1 MPGRHGDGDSQNAGE
16 AGTFET
22 LRDEGEYFVHV
33 KQFQKAI
40 ESPGDEHRDKNCL
53 VTRSKCWLQL
63 GNAENALTDAEEAL
77 REDKDFI
84 RVGLYQKAEALYQ
97 LGDFETALVFF
108 HRGHK
113 LRPELQELRM
123 GIQKSEEAINNSIG
137 VPESVKLQASGD
149 LSYFFKH
156 EEQKELAQQAFSAK
170 SKTSYSDVRNLNL
183 FQLHQSVDTQTY
195 GVYVTHIQKPN
206 NLKEHTKNQVQR
218 KEAKKERERPKSGG
232 DSKTIKQLLGELYGD
247 KEYLEKLMKDK
258 SLTGEKSPM
267 ERDIKHKVYDGL
279 EYLNS
284 RADFWRQ
291 QKPMY
296 ARKRD
301 KEKSRRSAK
310 QQSRDPRSYI
320 LRSLDEIEEDQS
332 EGKYEQS
339 LKKAQKVLKQV
350 EGMSSDELQN
360 RAEIM
365 ATLYSSIGN
374 AYLEMN
380 NFNRS
385 MEYHERDLEL
395 SREHDLEDAKSRALD
410 NLGRVYARKG
420 SFQKAIDVWCEKI
433 PMSKSPLESAWL
445 FHEIGRCHLEL
456 NQYVDARDN
465 GRKALEA
472 AKEAEDDTWK
482 LHASVLVAQS
492 EVKNGELQAA
502 ASSFEESLQIA
513 KDLEDN
519 VAEQAIKKA
528 LDEVNEQR
536 PGTAGSAKIESR
548 PGSTALS
555 DLKNLQASQ
564 RKRSPDASL
573 KTPRGSGRMRSPAK
587 PPATPIGSRG
597 RSPIKSPTKSPAPDR
612 MTPISPS
619 KEGRDS
625 PAKQPSVSF
634 HEETGSQKGHE
645 SAGGSKQGG
654 SAISVA
660 KVRIGKSR
668 TPSPKTKNRS
678 RTPSPKEKTKSRRTP
693 SPKGHSKS
701 KRTPSPKGHSKSR
714 RTPSPKGQSK
724 SRRTPSPKDQKKDKK
739 ERESRSTKKTPSS
752 DRKSSREYTDSS
764 EEEQKTEETK
774 EKEQE
779 VAE

>member
-1 MPGRHGDGDSQNAGE
+1 MPGETGDGEFQNGRRSRNV
-16 AGTFET
+16 ET

-40 ESPGDEHRDKNCL
+40 ESFTKALEMSTGDKNCL

-84 RVGLYQKAEALYQ
+84 RGLYQKAEALYQ

-156 EEQKELAQQAFSAK
+156 EEAVFLQSKAK
-170 SKTSYSDVRNLNL
+170 QSKG
-183 FQLHQSVDTQTY
+183 TY
-195 GVYVTHIQKPN
+195 QKPGAK
-206 NLKEHTKNQVQR
+206 KET
-218 KEAKKERERPKSGG
+218 KKERERPKSGG

-528 LDEVNEQR
+528 LDEVNGKIVRGEGDDEDEDTDKKIEQR

-548 PGSTALS
+548 PGST
-555 DLKNLQASQ
+555 
-564 RKRSPDASL
+564 
-573 KTPRGSGRMRSPAK
+573 
-587 PPATPIGSRG
+587 
-597 RSPIKSPTKSPAPDR
+597 
-612 MTPISPS
+612 
-619 KEGRDS
+619 
-625 PAKQPSVSF
+625 
-634 HEETGSQKGHE
+634 
-645 SAGGSKQGG
+645 
-654 SAISVA
+654 
-660 KVRIGKSR
+660 VRIGKSR

-693 SPKGHSKS
+693 SPKGQSKS

-739 ERESRSTKKTPSS
+739 E
-752 DRKSSREYTDSS
+752 
-764 EEEQKTEETK
+764 EQKTEETK

>member
-1 MPGRHGDGDSQNAGE
+1 MPGETGDGEFQNGRRSRNV
-16 AGTFET
+16 ET

-40 ESPGDEHRDKNCL
+40 ESFTKALEMSTGDKNCL

-84 RVGLYQKAEALYQ
+84 RGLYQKAEALYQ

-156 EEQKELAQQAFSAK
+156 EEAVFLQSKAK
-170 SKTSYSDVRNLNL
+170 QSKG
-183 FQLHQSVDTQTY
+183 TY
-195 GVYVTHIQKPN
+195 QKPGAK
-206 NLKEHTKNQVQR
+206 KET
-218 KEAKKERERPKSGG
+218 KKERERPKSGG

-528 LDEVNEQR
+528 LDEVNGKIVRGEGDDEDEDTDKKIEQR

-548 PGSTALS
+548 PGST
-555 DLKNLQASQ
+555 
-564 RKRSPDASL
+564 
-573 KTPRGSGRMRSPAK
+573 
-587 PPATPIGSRG
+587 
-597 RSPIKSPTKSPAPDR
+597 
-612 MTPISPS
+612 
-619 KEGRDS
+619 
-625 PAKQPSVSF
+625 
-634 HEETGSQKGHE
+634 
-645 SAGGSKQGG
+645 
-654 SAISVA
+654 
-660 KVRIGKSR
+660 
-668 TPSPKTKNRS
+668 
-678 RTPSPKEKTKSRRTP
+678 
-693 SPKGHSKS
+693 
-701 KRTPSPKGHSKSR
+701 
-714 RTPSPKGQSK
+714 
-724 SRRTPSPKDQKKDKK
+724 

>member
-1 MPGRHGDGDSQNAGE
+1 MPGETGDGEFQNGRRSRNV
-16 AGTFET
+16 ET

-40 ESPGDEHRDKNCL
+40 ESFTKALEMSTGDKNCL

-84 RVGLYQKAEALYQ
+84 RGLYQKAEALYQ

-170 SKTSYSDVRNLNL
+170 SKTSYSDSKAK
-183 FQLHQSVDTQTY
+183 QSKGTY
-195 GVYVTHIQKPN
+195 QKPGAK
-206 NLKEHTKNQVQR
+206 KET
-218 KEAKKERERPKSGG
+218 KKERERPKSGG

-528 LDEVNEQR
+528 LDEVNGKIVRGEGDDEDEDTDKKIEQR

-660 KVRIGKSR
+660 K
-668 TPSPKTKNRS
+668 
-678 RTPSPKEKTKSRRTP
+678 
-693 SPKGHSKS
+693 
-701 KRTPSPKGHSKSR
+701 
-714 RTPSPKGQSK
+714 
-724 SRRTPSPKDQKKDKK
+724 
-739 ERESRSTKKTPSS
+739 
-752 DRKSSREYTDSS
+752 
-764 EEEQKTEETK
+764 EEQKTEETK

>member
-40 ESPGDEHRDKNCL
+40 ESFTKALEMSTGDKNCL

-84 RVGLYQKAEALYQ
+84 RGLYQKAEALYQ

-156 EEQKELAQQAFSAK
+156 EEEEKKKQKELAQQAFSAK
-170 SKTSYSDVRNLNL
+170 SNTSYSDSKAK
-183 FQLHQSVDTQTY
+183 QSKGTY
-195 GVYVTHIQKPN
+195 QKPGAK
-206 NLKEHTKNQVQR
+206 KET
-218 KEAKKERERPKSGG
+218 KKERERPKSGG

-528 LDEVNEQR
+528 LDEVNGKIVRGEGDDEDEDTDKKIEQR

-548 PGSTALS
+548 PGST
-555 DLKNLQASQ
+555 
-564 RKRSPDASL
+564 
-573 KTPRGSGRMRSPAK
+573 
-587 PPATPIGSRG
+587 
-597 RSPIKSPTKSPAPDR
+597 
-612 MTPISPS
+612 
-619 KEGRDS
+619 
-625 PAKQPSVSF
+625 
-634 HEETGSQKGHE
+634 EETKGDNNYADDFE
-645 SAGGSKQGG
+645 EE
-654 SAISVA
+654 

-693 SPKGHSKS
+693 SPKGQSKS

-714 RTPSPKGQSK
+714 RTPSPKGHSK

-739 ERESRSTKKTPSS
+739 E
-752 DRKSSREYTDSS
+752 
-764 EEEQKTEETK
+764 EQKTEETK

>member
-40 ESPGDEHRDKNCL
+40 ESFTKALEMSTGDKNCL

-84 RVGLYQKAEALYQ
+84 RGLYQKAEALYQ

-156 EEQKELAQQAFSAK
+156 EESKAK
-170 SKTSYSDVRNLNL
+170 QSKG
-183 FQLHQSVDTQTY
+183 TY
-195 GVYVTHIQKPN
+195 QKPGA
-206 NLKEHTKNQVQR
+206 K

-528 LDEVNEQR
+528 LDEVNGKIVRGEGDDEDEDTDKKTEQR

-548 PGSTALS
+548 PGST
-555 DLKNLQASQ
+555 
-564 RKRSPDASL
+564 
-573 KTPRGSGRMRSPAK
+573 
-587 PPATPIGSRG
+587 
-597 RSPIKSPTKSPAPDR
+597 
-612 MTPISPS
+612 
-619 KEGRDS
+619 
-625 PAKQPSVSF
+625 
-634 HEETGSQKGHE
+634 EETKGDNNYADDFE
-645 SAGGSKQGG
+645 EE
-654 SAISVA
+654 

-739 ERESRSTKKTPSS
+739 E
-752 DRKSSREYTDSS
+752 
-764 EEEQKTEETK
+764 EQKTEETK

>member
-1 MPGRHGDGDSQNAGE
+1 MPGRHGDGDSQNANE

-33 KQFQKAI
+33 KQYQKAI
-40 ESPGDEHRDKNCL
+40 ESFTKALEMSTGDKNCL

-63 GNAENALTDAEEAL
+63 GNAENALTDSEEAL

-84 RVGLYQKAEALYQ
+84 RGLYQKAEALYQ
-97 LGDFETALVFF
+97 IGDFETALVFF

-137 VPESVKLQASGD
+137 TPESVKLQASGD

-156 EEQKELAQQAFSAK
+156 EEEEKKKQKELAQQAFSAK
-170 SKTSYSDVRNLNL
+170 SKTSYSDSKAK
-183 FQLHQSVDTQTY
+183 QSKGTY
-195 GVYVTHIQKPN
+195 QKPGAK
-206 NLKEHTKNQVQR
+206 KET
-218 KEAKKERERPKSGG
+218 KKERERPKSGG

-395 SREHDLEDAKSRALD
+395 SREQMRKRKKGKKNKTSGDLEDAKSRALD

-456 NQYVDARDN
+456 NQYIDARDN

-528 LDEVNEQR
+528 LDEVNGKIVRGEGDDEEEPDPKTEQR

-548 PGSTALS
+548 PGST
-555 DLKNLQASQ
+555 
-564 RKRSPDASL
+564 
-573 KTPRGSGRMRSPAK
+573 
-587 PPATPIGSRG
+587 
-597 RSPIKSPTKSPAPDR
+597 
-612 MTPISPS
+612 
-619 KEGRDS
+619 
-625 PAKQPSVSF
+625 
-634 HEETGSQKGHE
+634 
-645 SAGGSKQGG
+645 
-654 SAISVA
+654 
-660 KVRIGKSR
+660 VRIASR
-668 TPSPKTKNRS
+668 TPSPKTKTKNRS
-678 RTPSPKEKTKSRRTP
+678 RTPSPKEKSKSR
-693 SPKGHSKS
+693 
-701 KRTPSPKGHSKSR
+701 RTPSPKGHSKSR
-714 RTPSPKGQSK
+714 RTPSPKGHAK
-724 SRRTPSPKDQKKDKK
+724 SRRSPSPKDQKKDKK
-739 ERESRSTKKTPSS
+739 
-752 DRKSSREYTDSS
+752 D
-764 EEEQKTEETK
+764 EQKTEETK

>member
-1 MPGRHGDGDSQNAGE
+1 MPGRNKDSDSQNATE

-33 KQFQKAI
+33 KQYQKAI
-40 ESPGDEHRDKNCL
+40 ESFSKALEMNAEDKGCL

-63 GNAENALTDAEEAL
+63 GNAENALTDAEAAL
-77 REDKDFI
+77 LQDKEFI
-84 RVGLYQKAEALYQ
+84 RGLYQKAEALYQ
-97 LGDFETALVFF
+97 LGDFEMALVFF

-123 GIQKSEEAINNSIG
+123 GIQKAEEAIKNSIG
-137 VPESVKLQASGD
+137 SPESVKLQASGD
-149 LSYFFKH
+149 LSYFYKH
-156 EEQKELAQQAFSAK
+156 EEMKAKQAK
-170 SKTSYSDVRNLNL
+170 G
-183 FQLHQSVDTQTY
+183 TY
-195 GVYVTHIQKPN
+195 QKPGA
-206 NLKEHTKNQVQR
+206 K
-218 KEAKKERERPKSGG
+218 KEAKKERERPKSAA
-232 DSKTIKQLLGELYGD
+232 DKKTIQQLLGELYGD
-247 KEYLEKLMKDK
+247 KEYLEKLMKDS
-258 SLTGEKSPM
+258 SLTGGRSNM
-267 ERDIKHKVYDGL
+267 ERDIKDKVYDGL
-279 EYLNS
+279 EYLHS

-301 KEKSRRSAK
+301 KEKTRRSAK

-380 NFNRS
+380 NFNRA

-395 SREHDLEDAKSRALD
+395 AKEHDLEDARSRALD

-420 SFQKAIDVWCEKI
+420 SFQKAIEVWNEKI

-456 NQYVDARDN
+456 AQYVDAKDN

-502 ASSFEESLQIA
+502 ASSFEESLEVA
-513 KDLEDN
+513 KALGDN
-519 VAEQAIKKA
+519 VAEQAIRKA
-528 LDEVNEQR
+528 LDEVNAKIVKGESDEVEDTDQR
-536 PGTAGSAKIESR
+536 PGTAGSAKVESR
-548 PGSTALS
+548 PTSGG
-555 DLKNLQASQ
+555 
-564 RKRSPDASL
+564 RKS
-573 KTPRGSGRMRSPAK
+573 
-587 PPATPIGSRG
+587 
-597 RSPIKSPTKSPAPDR
+597 KS
-612 MTPISPS
+612 
-619 KEGRDS
+619 
-625 PAKQPSVSF
+625 
-634 HEETGSQKGHE
+634 
-645 SAGGSKQGG
+645 
-654 SAISVA
+654 
-660 KVRIGKSR
+660 
-668 TPSPKTKNRS
+668 PSPKAKGRS
-678 RTPSPKEKTKSRRTP
+678 RTPSPKIQKKEGSRSPSPKTKHKGTSRTP
-693 SPKGHSKS
+693 SPKAKS
-701 KRTPSPKGHSKSR
+701 KERSPSPKTKEVEVEKDR
-714 RTPSPKGQSK
+714 RHH
-724 SRRTPSPKDQKKDKK
+724 KDDQ
-739 ERESRSTKKTPSS
+739 
-752 DRKSSREYTDSS
+752 RK
-764 EEEQKTEETK
+764 EEEGAAKET
-774 EKEQE
+774 
-779 VAE
+779 A

>member
-1 MPGRHGDGDSQNAGE
+1 MPGETGDGEFQNGRRSRNV
-16 AGTFET
+16 ET

-40 ESPGDEHRDKNCL
+40 ESFTKALEMSTGDKNCL

-84 RVGLYQKAEALYQ
+84 RGLYQKAEALYQ

-156 EEQKELAQQAFSAK
+156 EESKAK
-170 SKTSYSDVRNLNL
+170 QSKG
-183 FQLHQSVDTQTY
+183 TY
-195 GVYVTHIQKPN
+195 QKPGAK
-206 NLKEHTKNQVQR
+206 KET
-218 KEAKKERERPKSGG
+218 KKERERPKSGG

-528 LDEVNEQR
+528 LDEVNGKIVRGEGDDEDEDTDKKIEQR

-548 PGSTALS
+548 PGST
-555 DLKNLQASQ
+555 
-564 RKRSPDASL
+564 
-573 KTPRGSGRMRSPAK
+573 
-587 PPATPIGSRG
+587 
-597 RSPIKSPTKSPAPDR
+597 
-612 MTPISPS
+612 
-619 KEGRDS
+619 
-625 PAKQPSVSF
+625 
-634 HEETGSQKGHE
+634 EETKGDNNYADDFE
-645 SAGGSKQGG
+645 EE
-654 SAISVA
+654 

-693 SPKGHSKS
+693 SPKGQSKS

-739 ERESRSTKKTPSS
+739 E
-752 DRKSSREYTDSS
+752 
-764 EEEQKTEETK
+764 EQKTEETK

>member
-1 MPGRHGDGDSQNAGE
+1 MPGETGDGEFQNGRRSRNV
-16 AGTFET
+16 ET

-40 ESPGDEHRDKNCL
+40 ESFTKALEMSTGDKNCL

-84 RVGLYQKAEALYQ
+84 RGLYQKAEALYQ

-156 EEQKELAQQAFSAK
+156 EEAVFLQSKAK
-170 SKTSYSDVRNLNL
+170 QSKG
-183 FQLHQSVDTQTY
+183 TY
-195 GVYVTHIQKPN
+195 QKPGAK
-206 NLKEHTKNQVQR
+206 KET
-218 KEAKKERERPKSGG
+218 KKERERPKSGG

-528 LDEVNEQR
+528 LDEVNGKIVRGEGDDEDEDTDKKIEQR

-660 KVRIGKSR
+660 K
-668 TPSPKTKNRS
+668 
-678 RTPSPKEKTKSRRTP
+678 
-693 SPKGHSKS
+693 
-701 KRTPSPKGHSKSR
+701 
-714 RTPSPKGQSK
+714 
-724 SRRTPSPKDQKKDKK
+724 
-739 ERESRSTKKTPSS
+739 
-752 DRKSSREYTDSS
+752 
-764 EEEQKTEETK
+764 EEQKTEETK

>member
-1 MPGRHGDGDSQNAGE
+1 MLH
-16 AGTFET
+16 TF
-22 LRDEGEYFVHV
+22 L
-33 KQFQKAI
+33 
-40 ESPGDEHRDKNCL
+40 
-53 VTRSKCWLQL
+53 LQ
-63 GNAENALTDAEEAL
+63 
-77 REDKDFI
+77 
-84 RVGLYQKAEALYQ
+84 
-97 LGDFETALVFF
+97 
-108 HRGHK
+108 
-113 LRPELQELRM
+113 
-123 GIQKSEEAINNSIG
+123 
-137 VPESVKLQASGD
+137 
-149 LSYFFKH
+149 
-156 EEQKELAQQAFSAK
+156 QKELAQQAFSAK
-170 SKTSYSDVRNLNL
+170 SKTSYSDSKAK
-183 FQLHQSVDTQTY
+183 QSKGTY
-195 GVYVTHIQKPN
+195 QKPGAK
-206 NLKEHTKNQVQR
+206 KET
-218 KEAKKERERPKSGG
+218 KKERERPKSGG

-528 LDEVNEQR
+528 LDEVNGKIVRGEGDDEDEDTDKKIEQR

-548 PGSTALS
+548 PGST
-555 DLKNLQASQ
+555 
-564 RKRSPDASL
+564 
-573 KTPRGSGRMRSPAK
+573 
-587 PPATPIGSRG
+587 
-597 RSPIKSPTKSPAPDR
+597 
-612 MTPISPS
+612 
-619 KEGRDS
+619 
-625 PAKQPSVSF
+625 
-634 HEETGSQKGHE
+634 
-645 SAGGSKQGG
+645 
-654 SAISVA
+654 
-660 KVRIGKSR
+660 VRIGKSR

-693 SPKGHSKS
+693 SPKGQSKS

-739 ERESRSTKKTPSS
+739 E
-752 DRKSSREYTDSS
+752 
-764 EEEQKTEETK
+764 EQKTEETK

>member
-1 MPGRHGDGDSQNAGE
+1 
-16 AGTFET
+16 
-22 LRDEGEYFVHV
+22 
-33 KQFQKAI
+33 
-40 ESPGDEHRDKNCL
+40 
-53 VTRSKCWLQL
+53 
-63 GNAENALTDAEEAL
+63 
-77 REDKDFI
+77 
-84 RVGLYQKAEALYQ
+84 
-97 LGDFETALVFF
+97 
-108 HRGHK
+108 
-113 LRPELQELRM
+113 
-123 GIQKSEEAINNSIG
+123 
-137 VPESVKLQASGD
+137 
-149 LSYFFKH
+149 
-156 EEQKELAQQAFSAK
+156 
-170 SKTSYSDVRNLNL
+170 
-183 FQLHQSVDTQTY
+183 
-195 GVYVTHIQKPN
+195 
-206 NLKEHTKNQVQR
+206 
-218 KEAKKERERPKSGG
+218 
-232 DSKTIKQLLGELYGD
+232 
-247 KEYLEKLMKDK
+247 
-258 SLTGEKSPM
+258 
-267 ERDIKHKVYDGL
+267 
-279 EYLNS
+279 
-284 RADFWRQ
+284 
-291 QKPMY
+291 
-296 ARKRD
+296 
-301 KEKSRRSAK
+301 
-310 QQSRDPRSYI
+310 
-320 LRSLDEIEEDQS
+320 
-332 EGKYEQS
+332 
-339 LKKAQKVLKQV
+339 
-350 EGMSSDELQN
+350 
-360 RAEIM
+360 
-365 ATLYSSIGN
+365 
-374 AYLEMN
+374 
-380 NFNRS
+380 

-528 LDEVNEQR
+528 LDEVNGKIVRGEGDEDEDTDQKTEQR

-714 RTPSPKGQSK
+714 RTPSPKGHSK

-739 ERESRSTKKTPSS
+739 E
-752 DRKSSREYTDSS
+752 
-764 EEEQKTEETK
+764 EQKTEETK

>member
-40 ESPGDEHRDKNCL
+40 ESFTKALEMSTGDKNCL

-84 RVGLYQKAEALYQ
+84 RGLYQKAEALYQ

-156 EEQKELAQQAFSAK
+156 EEEEKKK
-170 SKTSYSDVRNLNL
+170 SKAK
-183 FQLHQSVDTQTY
+183 QSKGTY
-195 GVYVTHIQKPN
+195 QKPGA
-206 NLKEHTKNQVQR
+206 K

-528 LDEVNEQR
+528 LDEVNGKIVRGEGDDEDEDTDKKTEQR

-548 PGSTALS
+548 PGST
-555 DLKNLQASQ
+555 
-564 RKRSPDASL
+564 
-573 KTPRGSGRMRSPAK
+573 
-587 PPATPIGSRG
+587 
-597 RSPIKSPTKSPAPDR
+597 
-612 MTPISPS
+612 
-619 KEGRDS
+619 
-625 PAKQPSVSF
+625 
-634 HEETGSQKGHE
+634 EETKGDNNYADDFE
-645 SAGGSKQGG
+645 EE
-654 SAISVA
+654 

-739 ERESRSTKKTPSS
+739 E
-752 DRKSSREYTDSS
+752 
-764 EEEQKTEETK
+764 EQKTEETK

>member
-40 ESPGDEHRDKNCL
+40 ESFTKALEMSTGDKNCL

-84 RVGLYQKAEALYQ
+84 RGLYQKAEALYQ

-170 SKTSYSDVRNLNL
+170 SKTSYSDSKAK
-183 FQLHQSVDTQTY
+183 QSKGTY
-195 GVYVTHIQKPN
+195 QKPGA
-206 NLKEHTKNQVQR
+206 K

-528 LDEVNEQR
+528 LDEVNGKIVRGEGDDEDEDTDKKTEQR

-548 PGSTALS
+548 PGST
-555 DLKNLQASQ
+555 
-564 RKRSPDASL
+564 
-573 KTPRGSGRMRSPAK
+573 
-587 PPATPIGSRG
+587 
-597 RSPIKSPTKSPAPDR
+597 
-612 MTPISPS
+612 
-619 KEGRDS
+619 
-625 PAKQPSVSF
+625 
-634 HEETGSQKGHE
+634 
-645 SAGGSKQGG
+645 
-654 SAISVA
+654 
-660 KVRIGKSR
+660 VRIGKSR

-739 ERESRSTKKTPSS
+739 E
-752 DRKSSREYTDSS
+752 
-764 EEEQKTEETK
+764 EQKTEETK

>member
-40 ESPGDEHRDKNCL
+40 ESFTKALEMSTGDKNCL

-84 RVGLYQKAEALYQ
+84 RGLYQKAEALYQ

-170 SKTSYSDVRNLNL
+170 SKTSYSDSKAK
-183 FQLHQSVDTQTY
+183 QSKGTY
-195 GVYVTHIQKPN
+195 QKPGA
-206 NLKEHTKNQVQR
+206 K

-528 LDEVNEQR
+528 LDEVNGKIVRGEGDDEDEDTDKKTEQR

-548 PGSTALS
+548 PGST
-555 DLKNLQASQ
+555 
-564 RKRSPDASL
+564 
-573 KTPRGSGRMRSPAK
+573 
-587 PPATPIGSRG
+587 
-597 RSPIKSPTKSPAPDR
+597 
-612 MTPISPS
+612 
-619 KEGRDS
+619 
-625 PAKQPSVSF
+625 
-634 HEETGSQKGHE
+634 
-645 SAGGSKQGG
+645 
-654 SAISVA
+654 
-660 KVRIGKSR
+660 
-668 TPSPKTKNRS
+668 
-678 RTPSPKEKTKSRRTP
+678 
-693 SPKGHSKS
+693 
-701 KRTPSPKGHSKSR
+701 
-714 RTPSPKGQSK
+714 
-724 SRRTPSPKDQKKDKK
+724 

>member
-40 ESPGDEHRDKNCL
+40 ESFTKALEMSTGDKNCL

-84 RVGLYQKAEALYQ
+84 RGLYQKAEALYQ

-156 EEQKELAQQAFSAK
+156 EEEEKKK
-170 SKTSYSDVRNLNL
+170 SKAK
-183 FQLHQSVDTQTY
+183 QSKGTY
-195 GVYVTHIQKPN
+195 QKPGA
-206 NLKEHTKNQVQR
+206 K

-528 LDEVNEQR
+528 LDEVNGKIVRGEGDDEDEDTDKKTEQR

-548 PGSTALS
+548 PGST
-555 DLKNLQASQ
+555 
-564 RKRSPDASL
+564 
-573 KTPRGSGRMRSPAK
+573 
-587 PPATPIGSRG
+587 
-597 RSPIKSPTKSPAPDR
+597 
-612 MTPISPS
+612 
-619 KEGRDS
+619 
-625 PAKQPSVSF
+625 
-634 HEETGSQKGHE
+634 
-645 SAGGSKQGG
+645 
-654 SAISVA
+654 
-660 KVRIGKSR
+660 VRIGKSR

-739 ERESRSTKKTPSS
+739 E
-752 DRKSSREYTDSS
+752 
-764 EEEQKTEETK
+764 EQKTEETK

>member
-40 ESPGDEHRDKNCL
+40 ESFTKALEMSTGDKNCL

-84 RVGLYQKAEALYQ
+84 RGLYQKAEALYQ

-156 EEQKELAQQAFSAK
+156 EEAVFLQSKAK
-170 SKTSYSDVRNLNL
+170 QSKG
-183 FQLHQSVDTQTY
+183 TY
-195 GVYVTHIQKPN
+195 QKPGA
-206 NLKEHTKNQVQR
+206 K

-528 LDEVNEQR
+528 LDEVNGKIVRGEGDEEDEDTDKKTEQR

-660 KVRIGKSR
+660 K
-668 TPSPKTKNRS
+668 
-678 RTPSPKEKTKSRRTP
+678 
-693 SPKGHSKS
+693 
-701 KRTPSPKGHSKSR
+701 
-714 RTPSPKGQSK
+714 
-724 SRRTPSPKDQKKDKK
+724 
-739 ERESRSTKKTPSS
+739 
-752 DRKSSREYTDSS
+752 
-764 EEEQKTEETK
+764 EEQKTEETK

>member
-40 ESPGDEHRDKNCL
+40 ESFTKALEMSTGDKNCL

-84 RVGLYQKAEALYQ
+84 RGLYQKAEALYQ

-156 EEQKELAQQAFSAK
+156 EEEEKKKQKELAQQAFSAK
-170 SKTSYSDVRNLNL
+170 SKTSYSDSKAK
-183 FQLHQSVDTQTY
+183 QSKGTY
-195 GVYVTHIQKPN
+195 QKPGA
-206 NLKEHTKNQVQR
+206 K

-528 LDEVNEQR
+528 LDEVNGKIVRGEGDEEDEDTDKKTEQR

-660 KVRIGKSR
+660 K
-668 TPSPKTKNRS
+668 
-678 RTPSPKEKTKSRRTP
+678 
-693 SPKGHSKS
+693 
-701 KRTPSPKGHSKSR
+701 
-714 RTPSPKGQSK
+714 
-724 SRRTPSPKDQKKDKK
+724 
-739 ERESRSTKKTPSS
+739 
-752 DRKSSREYTDSS
+752 
-764 EEEQKTEETK
+764 EEQKTEETK

>member
-1 MPGRHGDGDSQNAGE
+1 MPGETGDGEFQNGRRSRNV
-16 AGTFET
+16 ET

-40 ESPGDEHRDKNCL
+40 ESFTKALEMSTGDKNCL

-84 RVGLYQKAEALYQ
+84 RGLYQKAEALYQ

-156 EEQKELAQQAFSAK
+156 EEEEKKK
-170 SKTSYSDVRNLNL
+170 SKAK
-183 FQLHQSVDTQTY
+183 QSKGTY
-195 GVYVTHIQKPN
+195 QKPGAK
-206 NLKEHTKNQVQR
+206 KET
-218 KEAKKERERPKSGG
+218 KKERERPKSGG

-528 LDEVNEQR
+528 LDEVNGKIVRGEGDDEDEDTDKKIEQR

-660 KVRIGKSR
+660 K
-668 TPSPKTKNRS
+668 
-678 RTPSPKEKTKSRRTP
+678 
-693 SPKGHSKS
+693 
-701 KRTPSPKGHSKSR
+701 
-714 RTPSPKGQSK
+714 
-724 SRRTPSPKDQKKDKK
+724 
-739 ERESRSTKKTPSS
+739 
-752 DRKSSREYTDSS
+752 
-764 EEEQKTEETK
+764 EEQKTEETK

>member
-40 ESPGDEHRDKNCL
+40 ESFTKALEMSTGDKNCL

-84 RVGLYQKAEALYQ
+84 RGLYQKAEALYQ

-123 GIQKSEEAINNSIG
+123 GIQNLKKQLITAL
-137 VPESVKLQASGD
+137 V
-149 LSYFFKH
+149 
-156 EEQKELAQQAFSAK
+156 QKELAQQAFSAK
-170 SKTSYSDVRNLNL
+170 SKTSYSDSKAK
-183 FQLHQSVDTQTY
+183 QSKGTY
-195 GVYVTHIQKPN
+195 QKPGA
-206 NLKEHTKNQVQR
+206 K

-395 SREHDLEDAKSRALD
+395 SREQLITKPSEDRM
-410 NLGRVYARKG
+410 VY
-420 SFQKAIDVWCEKI
+420 S
-433 PMSKSPLESAWL
+433 
-445 FHEIGRCHLEL
+445 
-456 NQYVDARDN
+456 QYVICN
-465 GRKALEA
+465 
-472 AKEAEDDTWK
+472 DTSHTVRFGQVGTEENIL
-482 LHASVLVAQS
+482 LH
-492 EVKNGELQAA
+492 
-502 ASSFEESLQIA
+502 
-513 KDLEDN
+513 
-519 VAEQAIKKA
+519 
-528 LDEVNEQR
+528 
-536 PGTAGSAKIESR
+536 SR
-548 PGSTALS
+548 QMNCYSW
-555 DLKNLQASQ
+555 
-564 RKRSPDASL
+564 R
-573 KTPRGSGRMRSPAK
+573 
-587 PPATPIGSRG
+587 
-597 RSPIKSPTKSPAPDR
+597 
-612 MTPISPS
+612 
-619 KEGRDS
+619 
-625 PAKQPSVSF
+625 
-634 HEETGSQKGHE
+634 SQKT
-645 SAGGSKQGG
+645 KQ
-654 SAISVA
+654 V
-660 KVRIGKSR
+660 
-668 TPSPKTKNRS
+668 
-678 RTPSPKEKTKSRRTP
+678 
-693 SPKGHSKS
+693 
-701 KRTPSPKGHSKSR
+701 
-714 RTPSPKGQSK
+714 
-724 SRRTPSPKDQKKDKK
+724 
-739 ERESRSTKKTPSS
+739 
-752 DRKSSREYTDSS
+752 
-764 EEEQKTEETK
+764 
-774 EKEQE
+774 
-779 VAE
+779 

>member
-1 MPGRHGDGDSQNAGE
+1 MPGETGDGEFQNGRRSRNV
-16 AGTFET
+16 ET

-40 ESPGDEHRDKNCL
+40 ESFTKALEMSTGDKNCL

-84 RVGLYQKAEALYQ
+84 RGLYQKAEALYQ

-156 EEQKELAQQAFSAK
+156 EEEEKKK
-170 SKTSYSDVRNLNL
+170 SKAK
-183 FQLHQSVDTQTY
+183 QSKGTY
-195 GVYVTHIQKPN
+195 QKPGAK
-206 NLKEHTKNQVQR
+206 KET
-218 KEAKKERERPKSGG
+218 KKERERPKSGG

-528 LDEVNEQR
+528 LDEVNGKIVRGEGDDEDEDTDKKIEQR

-548 PGSTALS
+548 PGST
-555 DLKNLQASQ
+555 
-564 RKRSPDASL
+564 
-573 KTPRGSGRMRSPAK
+573 
-587 PPATPIGSRG
+587 
-597 RSPIKSPTKSPAPDR
+597 
-612 MTPISPS
+612 
-619 KEGRDS
+619 
-625 PAKQPSVSF
+625 
-634 HEETGSQKGHE
+634 
-645 SAGGSKQGG
+645 
-654 SAISVA
+654 
-660 KVRIGKSR
+660 VRIGKSR

-693 SPKGHSKS
+693 SPKGQSKS

-739 ERESRSTKKTPSS
+739 E
-752 DRKSSREYTDSS
+752 
-764 EEEQKTEETK
+764 EQKTEETK